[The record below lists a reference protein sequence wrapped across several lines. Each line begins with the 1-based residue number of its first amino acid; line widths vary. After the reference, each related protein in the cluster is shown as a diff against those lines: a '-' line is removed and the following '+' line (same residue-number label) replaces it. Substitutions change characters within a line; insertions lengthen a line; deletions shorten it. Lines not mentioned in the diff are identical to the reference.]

1 MAEASKKHLSH
12 KCCAAALCNNS
23 SDNRKDLVSHAFPQD
38 QILRKTWEIKMKRGD
53 KKFASNR
60 ALYCCSEHFVETDY
74 RKSLTG
80 AMRDLVKNAVP
91 SIFTWSD
98 HNDEVSQRSERA
110 RIRGDKTTMP
120 FAGPLDI
127 ETESTTGTF
136 EAMTASKNNPQEA
149 DLDGK
154 SQDRDLVAEICDLRQ
169 RLSLSKF
176 GLERFASSDD
186 DIFFYTVTVL

>member
-1 MAEASKKHLSH
+1 
-12 KCCAAALCNNS
+12 
-23 SDNRKDLVSHAFPQD
+23 
-38 QILRKTWEIKMKRGD
+38 MKRGD

-80 AMRDLVKNAVP
+80 ARRDLVKNAVP
-91 SIFTWSD
+91 SILTWSD
-98 HNDEVSQRSERA
+98 HNDEVSQRSVRA
-110 RIRGDKTTMP
+110 SIRGDKTTKP
-120 FAGPLDI
+120 FAGPLDM

-136 EAMTASKNNPQEA
+136 EAMTALTKNNPQEA

-154 SQDRDLVAEICDLRQ
+154 AKDRDLVAEICDLRQ
-169 RLSLSKF
+169 KLFLSKF

-186 DIFFYTVTVL
+186 DIFFYTGFQS